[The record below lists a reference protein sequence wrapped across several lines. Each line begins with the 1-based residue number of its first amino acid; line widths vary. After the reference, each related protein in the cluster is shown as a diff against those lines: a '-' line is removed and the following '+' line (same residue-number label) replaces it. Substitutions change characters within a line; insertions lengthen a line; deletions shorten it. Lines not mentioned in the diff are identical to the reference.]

1 MLRPTPG
8 VGLPPAE
15 VRFTELRIEPW
26 PDGRRLRVHVS
37 LTPFQNKPDLEATI
51 LDEAGQEV
59 SYASIIENA
68 EQRFVFTMHIR
79 AQTIRRTYRL
89 VARVRYQDLG
99 TVDEKSLTF
108 DPLEKAGDAT

>member
-37 LTPFQNKPDLEATI
+37 LTPFQNKPDLEAMI
-51 LDEAGQEV
+51 LDEAG
-59 SYASIIENA
+59 
-68 EQRFVFTMHIR
+68 
-79 AQTIRRTYRL
+79 
-89 VARVRYQDLG
+89 
-99 TVDEKSLTF
+99 
-108 DPLEKAGDAT
+108 